1 MRETGRDTT
10 EDCRVRVVVADDHPL
25 FRDALARAL
34 SDSPEIEVVGA
45 AATGP
50 EALDLIIQRRPEV
63 ALLDLHMPGLDGAQ
77 VAAAVLRDG
86 LGTRVLIVSAY
97 DDPAQVY
104 DALQH
109 GVIGFVH
116 KEATPT
122 EFVEAVLACAA
133 GNEVIT
139 PRLAPG
145 LAAEIRRRADASGPG
160 LTARELEVLGLIAA
174 GASVPAVAKVLYLST
189 STVKTHMQRL
199 CDKLGV
205 TGQAAAVAEAM
216 RRGLLE

>member
-1 MRETGRDTT
+1 MRETGR
-10 EDCRVRVVVADDHPL
+10 EERLVRVVVADDHPL

-34 SDSPEIEVVGA
+34 SDSGQIEVVGA

-50 EALDLIIQRRPEV
+50 ESLELITRCRPDV

-97 DDPAQVY
+97 DDPAEVY
-104 DALQH
+104 DALEN
-109 GVIGFVH
+109 GVAGFVH

-133 GNEVIT
+133 GSEVLT

-145 LAAEIRRRADASGPG
+145 LAAEIRRRADSNGPG
-160 LTARELEVLGLIAA
+160 LTGRELEVLGLIAA
-174 GASVPAVAKVLYLST
+174 GASVPAVARQLYLST
-189 STVKTHMQRL
+189 STVKTHVQRL

-205 TGQAAAVAEAM
+205 AGQAAAVAEAM